1 MYFLCVYWRYV
12 KGGVYCYC
20 MCCGVGGIRDVFL
33 MSILGMLRGG
43 CIVIA
48 CVVGVGGIRDVFLM
62 SILGEC

>member
-1 MYFLCVYWRYV
+1 
-12 KGGVYCYC
+12 
-20 MCCGVGGIRDVFL
+20 
-33 MSILGMLRGG
+33 MLRGE